1 MTSELFS
8 ESESYLGNSI
18 VSVGNGNTI
27 PISRIWSIIFY
38 VNSRKIKITQVI
50 LCVFKL
56 NKMLISAKKT
66 AWMFL
71 LSLWENWRERDYMF
85 YTSFKIYRIEKCY
98 GWRDGSFSS
107 KSNMDSSTSSTMYEY
122 NYWK

>member
-66 AWMFL
+66 A
-71 LSLWENWRERDYMF
+71 
-85 YTSFKIYRIEKCY
+85 
-98 GWRDGSFSS
+98 
-107 KSNMDSSTSSTMYEY
+107 
-122 NYWK
+122 